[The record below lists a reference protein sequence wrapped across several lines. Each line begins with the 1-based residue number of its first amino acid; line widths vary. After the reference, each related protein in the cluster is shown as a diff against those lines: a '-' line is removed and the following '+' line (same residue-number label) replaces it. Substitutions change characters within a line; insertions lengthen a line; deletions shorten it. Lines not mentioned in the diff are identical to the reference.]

1 MIVPQNK
8 VSNTYSILAHI
19 FLPFKKANNYLGTSY
34 MFVPS
39 GKAVF
44 ASNYKSGIFAQLALY
59 HA

>member
-1 MIVPQNK
+1 MIVSQNK

-19 FLPFKKANNYLGTSY
+19 FLPFKKANNYLGISY

-44 ASNYKSGIFAQLALY
+44 AKFDRMSFHVVNGME
-59 HA
+59 

>member
-8 VSNTYSILAHI
+8 VINTYSILAHI
-19 FLPFKKANNYLGTSY
+19 FLFFNKANNCLVTSY

-44 ASNYKSGIFAQLALY
+44 ASNYKSGISVQLALY

>member
-1 MIVPQNK
+1 MIVPHTK
-8 VSNTYSILAHI
+8 VSNTYYILADI
-19 FLPFKKANNYLGTSY
+19 FLFFKKANNYLVTSY

-44 ASNYKSGIFAQLALY
+44 ASNYKSGISVQLALY

>member
-1 MIVPQNK
+1 MIVPRNK
-8 VSNTYSILAHI
+8 VSKTDSILAHI

-44 ASNYKSGIFAQLALY
+44 ASNYKSGMSAQLALY